1 MILNKKAAL
10 KLLLLIIFP
19 AVVHLSWAG
28 VPKKMNSRAK
38 LMILFV
44 VDGLRP
50 DLINEKNTPNIYQ
63 LSQQGVFFEN
73 SHAVFPTVTRVN
85 SAAIATASYP
95 IHSGIV
101 SNSIFIP
108 AMNPTSSFS
117 TGNYHNLR
125 KLDEITNGKLLLC
138 KSWAERLVEHGFK
151 PAAISSGSS
160 GSAFLLNHRAP
171 KGIGVLINGWFEPD
185 SIVAFPK
192 KVNDRILQKIGRS
205 PHENDLTN
213 SDTKVNWTTR
223 VLNDYLLSE
232 YKPDVIYC
240 WITEPDHTQHKYGIG
255 APETLETIRNSDRNI
270 GMAMQ
275 KLKELGLYS
284 KTNILVTSDHGF
296 STYNYSVNV
305 ESELIKAG
313 LKTSHESGDVVL
325 ASSGEAVLIH
335 VKNRNNK
342 KIAQIVQFLQAQKWI
357 GVIFTAG
364 DDRAPQ
370 HFAGSVDGTFSLD
383 ILHQPSTGRGADILL
398 TFPWS
403 SAKNKYGFAGTDYS
417 NTGGATGSKTS
428 EGAGHGSMS
437 PWTIRNTMIAWGIDF
452 KSGVKSRV
460 PAANIDF
467 SATILALKNVPFD
480 NDIQGRV
487 LYEALKNGEDIEKVP
502 VQTQVL
508 TVQNQKHKSA
518 LQISR
523 VGKYWYVDKSW
534 SMDSE

>member
-1 MILNKKAAL
+1 ML
-10 KLLLLIIFP
+10 FP
-19 AVVHLSWAG
+19 AVAHFSFAN
-28 VPKKMNSRAK
+28 VPKNLNSRAE
-38 LMILFV
+38 LIILFV
-44 VDGLRP
+44 VDGLCP
-50 DLINEKNTPNIYQ
+50 DLINSENTPNIYELLQ
-63 LSQQGVFFEN
+63 EGVFFEN

-117 TGNYHNLR
+117 TGDYHNLR
-125 KLDEITNGKLLLC
+125 KLDELTNGKLLLC
-138 KSWAERLVEHGFK
+138 KSWAQRLTENGFR

-171 KGIGVLINGWFEPD
+171 QGIGVLINGWFEPD

-192 KVNDRILQKIGRS
+192 DVNDRILQKIGHP

-213 SDTKVNWTTR
+213 SDAKVNWTTR
-223 VLNDYLLSE
+223 VLNEYLLSE

-240 WITEPDHTQHKYGIG
+240 WITEPDHTQHKHGIG
-255 APETLETIRNSDRNI
+255 APETMETILNSDRNI
-270 GMAMQ
+270 GMVMQ

-305 ESELIKAG
+305 ESELIKAR
-313 LKTSHESGDVVL
+313 LKKSHESGDVVL
-325 ASSGEAVLIH
+325 AGSGESVLIH
-335 VKNRNNK
+335 VKNRNK
-342 KIAQIVQFLQAQKWI
+342 MKIRQIVEFLQAQKWI

-364 DDRAPQ
+364 AGKAPQ
-370 HFAGSVDGTFSLD
+370 YFSGSIDGTFSLD
-383 ILHQPSTGRGADILL
+383 ILHQPSTGRGADILI

-403 SAKNKYGFAGTDYS
+403 SVKNKYGYPGTDYS
-417 NTGGATGSKTS
+417 NTGGATGPKTGVS
-428 EGAGHGSMS
+428 AGHGSMS
-437 PWTIRNTMIAWGIDF
+437 PWTVRNTMIAWGVDF

-467 SATILALKNVPFD
+467 SATILALKNIPFD
-480 NDIQGRV
+480 SDIQGRV
-487 LYEALKNGEDIEKVP
+487 LYEALKNGADIEKVP
-502 VQTQVL
+502 VQTRVL
-508 TVQNQKHKSA
+508 TVQNQKQKSA

-534 SMDSE
+534 RVGNTQ